1 MIFLPGI
8 ILLFFENPLSFI
20 MSFKLTPS
28 NFLEISHRVSP
39 FLTVYIKYSPALEAV
54 FSSDIAETEE
64 VEAKAE
70 EALADAAGAPFL

>member
-39 FLTVYIKYSPALEAV
+39 FLTVYIKYSPAFDV
-54 FSSDIAETEE
+54 DFSEDTEDATFA
-64 VEAKAE
+64 VEA
-70 EALADAAGAPFL
+70 GVPFL